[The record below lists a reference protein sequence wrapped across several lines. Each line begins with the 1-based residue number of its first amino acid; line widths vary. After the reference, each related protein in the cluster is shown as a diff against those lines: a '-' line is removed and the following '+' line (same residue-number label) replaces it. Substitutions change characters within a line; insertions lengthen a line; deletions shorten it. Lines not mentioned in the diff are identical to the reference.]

1 MIPYMI
7 KNNFMT
13 NNLIE
18 NKNKFITNNIKF
30 NFNYSAFIVYLRI
43 NEFLKTTL
51 SLKQIIIIYYFV
63 LCQSNFILSRG
74 SNFLKKIYIL
84 TILKQFK
91 LVWVELIE

>member
-51 SLKQIIIIYYFV
+51 SLKQIIIKYYLFYAKQT
-63 LCQSNFILSRG
+63 LFYLAE
-74 SNFLKKIYIL
+74 
-84 TILKQFK
+84 TIF
-91 LVWVELIE
+91 